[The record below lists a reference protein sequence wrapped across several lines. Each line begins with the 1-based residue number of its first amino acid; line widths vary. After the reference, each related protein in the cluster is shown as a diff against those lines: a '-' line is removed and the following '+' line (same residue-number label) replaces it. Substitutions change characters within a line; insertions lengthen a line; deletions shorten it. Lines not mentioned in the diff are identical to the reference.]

1 MALIQEFT
9 HGDSYIRI
17 NSDGWSGNIIDP
29 ASSEDDDRKFQFDL
43 DFTLENGSY
52 GTPWVRTD
60 EDSYGLVNHMT
71 NIAHGVI
78 GVSLEHMGDGWW
90 DGRYAQQF
98 VGTHTDGSA
107 GRVLYPCFGA
117 TWDTGDTEPSDLNV
131 TAESMHLN
139 LYKYFSAYAQYAG
152 VSSSPFM
159 TISCDPNC
167 NPILQY
173 IGWITGTFKTEITT
187 DLPLFATDAE
197 LLAWCKDPTNPE
209 LIATMLNPPED
220 IEKTAEELYNESQ
233 RYYYLRNKFK
243 VSTNGS
249 TYTATINNINAK
261 PYGKGRICLYKKKHT
276 QVGTAN
282 SWYSYYLKG
291 ADSYN
296 YQFKTAPWNSFRWD
310 DDDTDISAATA
321 LNMVNTVGYV
331 KKSATYAAADV
342 EFVVEYAD
350 TNIPIFGSEDLADQ
364 YVDEEID
371 IDQSE
376 NYDEIQQEEQKHILP
391 PWGEEDVDGD
401 NGTNAQ
407 SCEVGHR
414 MFMLSDTRLKDFFD
428 AIYDPT
434 NLQAILDN
442 NGLFGENQ
450 MSSILGLTFIPVNA
464 NKFATMG
471 SQENIKL
478 GGWDSEVQ
486 GQVIQKNNKLWDVGS
501 TFLAPV
507 FNDFRDMEPY
517 QQLFISLPYCGL
529 HALNLSK
536 YLGKTLSVKY
546 ACDLGTGQCCAHI
559 YANGVEYDAFDGN
572 MASQRPITAID
583 QQAYVS
589 AMMRSITGMIDPAVD
604 LVTGAVESGVGAAT
618 GQIGMVAAGGSA
630 ALGSIPR
637 MAMSAI
643 ESKQDLIQKPM
654 TFKGGFFGAIGL
666 FGNQRC
672 HLIVAQ
678 RNTVRAVNE
687 LALIGYPSGYGGTV
701 SSFSGHL
708 KCASFTLAQGFAG
721 TAEEA
726 AEIVSMME
734 QGVYL

>member
-1 MALIQEFT
+1 MAFERIWEET
-9 HGDSYIRI
+9 SRGSSGTAHGKITI
-17 NSDGWSGNIIDP
+17 KSDAWSGNIVKADGESNTFKFDCVGSVTYANESWELS
-29 ASSEDDDRKFQFDL
+29 AS
-43 DFTLENGSY
+43 GGHVV
-52 GTPWVRTD
+52 GTGGYIV
-60 EDSYGLVNHMT
+60 G
-71 NIAHGVI
+71 I
-78 GVSLEHMGDGWW
+78 SLEHMGKVVDVSSN
-90 DGRYAQQF
+90 QMNIQF
-98 VGTHTDGSA
+98 LGMDNLDNT
-107 GRVLYPCFGA
+107 FGFVPA
-117 TWDTGDTEPSDLNV
+117 WGALESDTELTLGQSLIFVDEFHRNESDYTDLGISSITSPYIYSGIHVLLDGNW
-131 TAESMHLN
+131 
-139 LYKYFSAYAQYAG
+139 YA
-152 VSSSPFM
+152 VDSE
-159 TISCDPNC
+159 
-167 NPILQY
+167 L
-173 IGWITGTFKTEITT
+173 EIET
-187 DLPLFATDAE
+187 DLPIFETDAD
-197 LLAWCKDPTNPE
+197 LLAWIQDPANPE
-209 LIATMLNPPED
+209 LIATMLNPPGD
-220 IEKTAEELYNESQ
+220 IEEAAEQAYAAAQ

-249 TYTATINNINAK
+249 TFTATVNNINAK
-261 PYGKGRICLYKKKHT
+261 PYGKGKICLYKKKHT
-276 QVGTAN
+276 QIGTN
-282 SWYSYYLKG
+282 HSWYSYYLKG
-291 ADSYN
+291 TNTYN
-296 YQFKTAPWNSFRWD
+296 YKFKSAPWNSFRWD
-310 DDDTDISAATA
+310 DDDTDLNESAV
-321 LNMVNTVGYV
+321 LHMVNSVGYV
-331 KKSATYAAADV
+331 KKSATYNAADV

-350 TNIPIFGSEDLADQ
+350 TNIPIYGSESLADQ
-364 YVDEEID
+364 YLNDEID
-371 IDQSE
+371 IDQAE
-376 NYDEIQQEEQKHILP
+376 NYDEIIQEEQKHILP
-391 PWGEEDVDGD
+391 PWGDEDIDGD

-450 MSSILGLTFIPVNA
+450 MNSILGLTFIPVNA

-471 SQENIKL
+471 GQENIKL
-478 GGWDSEVQ
+478 GGWDSTVQ
-486 GQVIQKNNKLWDVGS
+486 GQIIQKNNKLWDVGS

-583 QQAYVS
+583 QQAYTS

-604 LVTGAVESGVGAAT
+604 LVTGSVEAGVGAAT
-618 GQIGMVAAGGSA
+618 GQIGMVASGGTS

-678 RNTVRAVNE
+678 RNTVRAANE

-701 SSFSGHL
+701 ASFSGYL

-726 AEIVSMME
+726 AEIVSMMAE
-734 QGVYL
+734 GVYL